1 MNSIF
6 SGTKDYEIFLD
17 NHVVIYLHDGRYM
30 YGILR
35 SFDQFNNITLE
46 QTVCRIFI
54 DDEYAE
60 RRLGLHVIR
69 GENIILIGV
78 SQIKLRDLV
87 KREYEYVEN
96 KLSETIR
103 NEKL

>member
-1 MNSIF
+1 MNSTF

-30 YGILR
+30 YGVLR

-46 QTVCRIFI
+46 QTVCRIFVG
-54 DDEYAE
+54 DEYAE
-60 RRLGLHVIR
+60 RRLGLYIIR

-78 SQIKLRDLV
+78 SRIKLRNLV
-87 KREYEYVEN
+87 KRDYEYVEN
-96 KLSETIR
+96 KLTEVCQNRKI
-103 NEKL
+103 